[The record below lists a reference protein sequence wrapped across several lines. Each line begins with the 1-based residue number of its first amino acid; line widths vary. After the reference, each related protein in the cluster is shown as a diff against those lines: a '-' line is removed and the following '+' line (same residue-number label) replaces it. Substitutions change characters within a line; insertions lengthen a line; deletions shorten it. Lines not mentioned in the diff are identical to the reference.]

1 MNTLAVIEAADRVG
15 KHQVSTAMTAI
26 ALCYTL
32 GGVLGPS
39 ATGVGATYI
48 SDQALMLCI
57 AAVGAVF
64 AAMLVFRKT
73 K

>member
-1 MNTLAVIEAADRVG
+1 MAIPFSQPLPWLAALVVFVWGAAIGGMNTGAV
-15 KHQVSTAMTAI
+15 
-26 ALCYTL
+26 
-32 GGVLGPS
+32 
-39 ATGVGATYI
+39 ATYI

-73 K
+73 E